1 MPEERPVPSRMSL
14 QQFKL
19 RKKGASQ
26 GHQLLKK
33 KSDALTAKFRGMLK
47 DIVATKKELGKE
59 IGDASFALAKAS
71 WASGGDFKSK
81 IAAGIKRPGVT
92 LMVSSDNVAGVRLP
106 VFTVHTDASV
116 DVMGH
121 IGVASGGQVML
132 SAREQYLRALA
143 SVVKLASLQTSFF
156 TLDQQIKMTNRRVN
170 ALDNVVIPRLEEGIA
185 YISKE
190 LDEME
195 REEFFRLKKIQEKKK
210 QRSEAQEGEAAAARA
225 AGEEGGADPHA
236 SGSGSRGASHSAKE
250 NALINVED
258 EDIVF

>member
-170 ALDNVVIPRLEEGIA
+170 ALDNVRSYVDALLVLIYVCA
-185 YISKE
+185 YACVY
-190 LDEME
+190 MCMYVCCM
-195 REEFFRLKKIQEKKK
+195 FVVCMCVCV
-210 QRSEAQEGEAAAARA
+210 
-225 AGEEGGADPHA
+225 
-236 SGSGSRGASHSAKE
+236 SGR
-250 NALINVED
+250 ICVRTC
-258 EDIVF
+258 VRV